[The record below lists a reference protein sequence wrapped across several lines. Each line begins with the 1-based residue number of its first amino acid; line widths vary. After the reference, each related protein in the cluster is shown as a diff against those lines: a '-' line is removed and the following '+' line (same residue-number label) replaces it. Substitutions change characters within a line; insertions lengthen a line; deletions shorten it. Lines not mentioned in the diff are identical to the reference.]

1 MQNTC
6 IIILLRNDNIALNE
20 CMMCPLI
27 AVFTLFYFSCSVPA
41 LPVKNLTG
49 SGPVHPALAGQ
60 TCCSAWKSKLKEKR
74 FFSYLSWNAF
84 INSSFPIF
92 YMSVCC
98 AYPPGMTGI
107 LMCAA
112 GLPVCLTRAP
122 KPILHPP
129 PINKSDMKP
138 VPGIN
143 GMRRKT
149 KKKHLRR
156 GEMKETLEMLPVF
169 FS

>member
-1 MQNTC
+1 
-6 IIILLRNDNIALNE
+6 
-20 CMMCPLI
+20 
-27 AVFTLFYFSCSVPA
+27 
-41 LPVKNLTG
+41 
-49 SGPVHPALAGQ
+49 
-60 TCCSAWKSKLKEKR
+60 
-74 FFSYLSWNAF
+74 
-84 INSSFPIF
+84 
-92 YMSVCC
+92 
-98 AYPPGMTGI
+98 
-107 LMCAA
+107 MCAA

-156 GEMKETLEMLPVF
+156 GEMEGMKEGRGGNDTKIKRWKFCNCVF
-169 FS
+169 IVCW

>member
-1 MQNTC
+1 
-6 IIILLRNDNIALNE
+6 
-20 CMMCPLI
+20 MC
-27 AVFTLFYFSCSVPA
+27 
-41 LPVKNLTG
+41 
-49 SGPVHPALAGQ
+49 
-60 TCCSAWKSKLKEKR
+60 
-74 FFSYLSWNAF
+74 
-84 INSSFPIF
+84 
-92 YMSVCC
+92 VCC
-98 AYPPGMTGI
+98 PYASGMTGI

-156 GEMKETLEMLPVF
+156 GKMEQVDAKRGGSELRTKCKCYHDIFIWFWNIGNALRRETTDCQQTLSFLPSFAGCFPISCSFVSCLPCKQNQSCLQNDPLIASNSSCMKVYNKSTLTVVTDD
-169 FS
+169 

>member
-1 MQNTC
+1 MFFIFLC
-6 IIILLRNDNIALNE
+6 
-20 CMMCPLI
+20 
-27 AVFTLFYFSCSVPA
+27 VCSTHA
-41 LPVKNLTG
+41 
-49 SGPVHPALAGQ
+49 S
-60 TCCSAWKSKLKEKR
+60 
-74 FFSYLSWNAF
+74 
-84 INSSFPIF
+84 
-92 YMSVCC
+92 
-98 AYPPGMTGI
+98 GMTGI

-156 GEMKETLEMLPVF
+156 GETAGPNNRMNSEQQHCSL
-169 FS
+169 

>member
-1 MQNTC
+1 
-6 IIILLRNDNIALNE
+6 
-20 CMMCPLI
+20 
-27 AVFTLFYFSCSVPA
+27 
-41 LPVKNLTG
+41 
-49 SGPVHPALAGQ
+49 
-60 TCCSAWKSKLKEKR
+60 
-74 FFSYLSWNAF
+74 
-84 INSSFPIF
+84 
-92 YMSVCC
+92 
-98 AYPPGMTGI
+98 
-107 LMCAA
+107 MCAA

-156 GEMKETLEMLPVF
+156 GKMEGIEERRKLYENKEGKVLPVYF
-169 FS
+169 YSVLVNTFEE

>member
-1 MQNTC
+1 
-6 IIILLRNDNIALNE
+6 
-20 CMMCPLI
+20 
-27 AVFTLFYFSCSVPA
+27 
-41 LPVKNLTG
+41 
-49 SGPVHPALAGQ
+49 
-60 TCCSAWKSKLKEKR
+60 
-74 FFSYLSWNAF
+74 
-84 INSSFPIF
+84 
-92 YMSVCC
+92 
-98 AYPPGMTGI
+98 
-107 LMCAA
+107 MCAA

-156 GEMKETLEMLPVF
+156 GKKEGRKEGRGGEEMQPFYFYSVLMNKCEMH
-169 FS
+169 

>member
-1 MQNTC
+1 
-6 IIILLRNDNIALNE
+6 
-20 CMMCPLI
+20 
-27 AVFTLFYFSCSVPA
+27 
-41 LPVKNLTG
+41 
-49 SGPVHPALAGQ
+49 
-60 TCCSAWKSKLKEKR
+60 
-74 FFSYLSWNAF
+74 
-84 INSSFPIF
+84 
-92 YMSVCC
+92 
-98 AYPPGMTGI
+98 MTGI

-138 VPGIN
+138 VSGIN

-156 GEMKETLEMLPVF
+156 GKMEAITAGLREGRGGGNNRNRPTSDSQQASSVLP
-169 FS
+169 SITKRLYQLILDL

>member
-1 MQNTC
+1 
-6 IIILLRNDNIALNE
+6 
-20 CMMCPLI
+20 MC
-27 AVFTLFYFSCSVPA
+27 VRVCV
-41 LPVKNLTG
+41 
-49 SGPVHPALAGQ
+49 
-60 TCCSAWKSKLKEKR
+60 
-74 FFSYLSWNAF
+74 
-84 INSSFPIF
+84 
-92 YMSVCC
+92 SVCSTY
-98 AYPPGMTGI
+98 ASGMTGI

-156 GEMKETLEMLPVF
+156 GKKEARWEKGCEKKTDVEMYFYSALVNTFEMR
-169 FS
+169 

>member
-1 MQNTC
+1 
-6 IIILLRNDNIALNE
+6 
-20 CMMCPLI
+20 MC
-27 AVFTLFYFSCSVPA
+27 VCV
-41 LPVKNLTG
+41 
-49 SGPVHPALAGQ
+49 
-60 TCCSAWKSKLKEKR
+60 
-74 FFSYLSWNAF
+74 
-84 INSSFPIF
+84 
-92 YMSVCC
+92 SVCLLMC
-98 AYPPGMTGI
+98 VRVCVSVCSTYASGMTGI

-156 GEMKETLEMLPVF
+156 GKKEARGEKGCEKKTDVEMYFYSALVNTFEMR
-169 FS
+169 

>member
-1 MQNTC
+1 M
-6 IIILLRNDNIALNE
+6 I
-20 CMMCPLI
+20 PLCVS
-27 AVFTLFYFSCSVPA
+27 VFV
-41 LPVKNLTG
+41 
-49 SGPVHPALAGQ
+49 
-60 TCCSAWKSKLKEKR
+60 
-74 FFSYLSWNAF
+74 SYMF
-84 INSSFPIF
+84 
-92 YMSVCC
+92 V
-98 AYPPGMTGI
+98 PGMTGI

-138 VPGIN
+138 VPGVN

-156 GEMKETLEMLPVF
+156 GKTEAPLPAQTSCSRHTDVCIRF
-169 FS
+169 LSIHARVKPAFITRDQASGGEPIGSVRSRSRMMSLACVPVIQRNSADCSARL

>member
-1 MQNTC
+1 
-6 IIILLRNDNIALNE
+6 
-20 CMMCPLI
+20 
-27 AVFTLFYFSCSVPA
+27 
-41 LPVKNLTG
+41 
-49 SGPVHPALAGQ
+49 
-60 TCCSAWKSKLKEKR
+60 
-74 FFSYLSWNAF
+74 
-84 INSSFPIF
+84 
-92 YMSVCC
+92 
-98 AYPPGMTGI
+98 
-107 LMCAA
+107 MCAA

-156 GEMKETLEMLPVF
+156 GKKEGGKEGRKGEEERKCSRSIFIVC
-169 FS
+169 